1 MLSDIDFSHI
11 QYTSASQLNMSDSLI
26 RKLSLNPK
34 YAGASE
40 LCGHQLQNMHGGKG
54 RVDEGRVK
62 RAPKTGK
69 ESLTRKACKHLNF
82 SVLAVISHLPR
93 TQNIQYKMPDTQQQ
107 QTKGKCIALPVSE
120 VYYRGKWYFTSI
132 NDC

>member
-1 MLSDIDFSHI
+1 
-11 QYTSASQLNMSDSLI
+11 MSDSLI

-40 LCGHQLQNMHGGKG
+40 LCGHQLQNVHGGKG

-93 TQNIQYKMPDTQQQ
+93 TFS
-107 QTKGKCIALPVSE
+107 TKCQIPSSNRP
-120 VYYRGKWYFTSI
+120 RGNVLLYQCQRYITEGNGI
-132 NDC
+132 LQA